1 MIASIPDT
9 LIKRHDITKIV
20 NSYGKLLKGF
30 IRKRVR
36 SEEDAED
43 ILQDVYYQLSQADQ
57 IMKPIEQISAWLF
70 TVARNRITDL
80 YRKNRPSLLS
90 EIYGED
96 NELAEFA
103 NLLLENDEEP
113 ETEYLKNMI
122 WEELD
127 NALHELPEEQ
137 RFAFEMNEI
146 NGIPFKEL
154 STQTGDSVNTLISRK
169 RYAVLFLRQ
178 RLQNLY
184 DELINL

>member
-9 LIKRHDITKIV
+9 LTKRQNISEIV
-20 NSYGKLLKGF
+20 GYYGNRLKGF

-36 SEEDAED
+36 SAEDAED
-43 ILQDVYYQLSQADQ
+43 ILQDVYYQLSQTDQ
-57 IMKPIEQISAWLF
+57 MMKPIEQISGWLF

-80 YRKNRPSLLS
+80 YRKNKPSLLS
-90 EIYGED
+90 EIYDDD
-96 NELAEFA
+96 NVLSEFA
-103 NLLLENDEEP
+103 SLLLGNDDEP
-113 ETEYLKNMI
+113 DTAYLKNLI

-127 NALHELPEEQ
+127 KALLELPEEQ

-154 STQTGDSVNTLISRK
+154 SEQTGDSVNTLISRK

-184 DELINL
+184 DELLNL